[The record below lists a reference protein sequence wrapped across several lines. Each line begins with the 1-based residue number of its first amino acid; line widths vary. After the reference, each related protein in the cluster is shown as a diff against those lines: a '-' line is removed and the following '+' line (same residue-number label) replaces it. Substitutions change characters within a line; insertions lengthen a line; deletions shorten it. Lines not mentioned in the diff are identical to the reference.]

1 MMRPPVE
8 AALLGVIL
16 QATCPRCSNGGNR
29 EPVGDLGRAA
39 EYFQESLA
47 YQTAIRAGVAPYGR
61 QFDPAIAGTAIRAL
75 HIRLLHAS
83 NTAWNPNPFF
93 LQPI

>member
-1 MMRPPVE
+1 MSELLYRACVVTLWLCPIAIAVICSVHVVGPPTE
-8 AALLGVIL
+8 AALLGVILLRVIL

-61 QFDPAIAGTAIRAL
+61 
-75 HIRLLHAS
+75 
-83 NTAWNPNPFF
+83 
-93 LQPI
+93 